1 MTSFE
6 RKLVSERTFNKQLHG
21 AVHDQIGQN
30 QIGLT
35 AQLKKID
42 DQLVNQIGLT
52 AQLKKIDDQLVVGD
66 DRVHLLSLLV
76 TQSLQP
82 DRETTKE
89 DSPDN
94 RTKEDSPDNRT
105 SEVLS
110 EPFQTAFRDVDG
122 HQRACCCN

>member
-21 AVHDQIGQN
+21 AVHDQIGQ
-30 QIGLT
+30 
-35 AQLKKID
+35 
-42 DQLVNQIGLT
+42 NQIGLT

-94 RTKEDSPDNRT
+94 RT

-122 HQRACCCN
+122 HQRACCCI